1 MSCRLRGSAGGGT
14 HGRADVPSR
23 PPLAGI
29 GRSLPAQAVAL
40 VAATWTVM
48 RGGFHFGM
56 TDAQA
61 VASASAAGVLCV
73 LAVWGACRS
82 LGVRCEGG
90 ALLLAAVTGLAGLG
104 MATRE
109 ELGTELMV
117 IVLAPGPLAWVVCWP
132 GTARQRLLRLA
143 RGVVALPVA
152 GAVLLAMFAVYTTP
166 ALLVLAAISLA
177 PGAVLR
183 AVRWTARAPERVMGV
198 LVTAGVAT
206 AVLVNTVEDWTDLHQ
221 GLVLAELG
229 AWLAAYLVLLGA
241 TAWPRLAP
249 PREATDSMGRV
260 GE

>member
-1 MSCRLRGSAGGGT
+1 MSRRLHGSAGGDT

-29 GRSLPAQAVAL
+29 ERSLPVQAVVL
-40 VAATWTVM
+40 VAATWVVM
-48 RGGFHFGM
+48 MGGFHFGT

-61 VASASAAGVLCV
+61 VATATATGMLCV

-82 LGVRCEGG
+82 LGVRCEGA
-90 ALLLAAVTGLAGLG
+90 ALVLAAVTGLAGLG
-104 MATRE
+104 MASRE
-109 ELGTELMV
+109 ALGTELMV
-117 IVLAPGPLAWVVCWP
+117 LVLAPGPLAWVVCWP
-132 GTARQRLLRLA
+132 GTTRQRLLRLA
-143 RGVVALPVA
+143 RGVAALPVA

-166 ALLVLAAISLA
+166 ALLVLVVISLA

-198 LVTAGVAT
+198 LVAAGVAT

-221 GLVLAELG
+221 GVVLAELG

-249 PREATDSMGRV
+249 SREASDSMGRA
-260 GE
+260 GQ